1 MCEREREREREREM
15 KEKTKREKEKE
26 KDDFR
31 ISAEKIET
39 PAHNQPSDK

>member
-1 MCEREREREREREM
+1 M
-15 KEKTKREKEKE
+15 KEKTKREKEKEKE